1 MLRDDVPLP
10 VGQVALR
17 DDAGAAS
24 PARVLIAALGDLYDP
39 EPVLEPGP
47 LAVRTVTSVVD
58 PPFFGNGDIGRLAVC
73 AAVNSLAVAGAEP
86 RRLTLA
92 AVVEAGLPA
101 ALLHRAAASVREAVR
116 EAGVRVAAVDA
127 RVVRAGEA
135 DRLTFVATGFGTF
148 TRPPLSVAD
157 LRPGDR
163 ILVSAPLGS
172 HAVHVLS
179 LRAGL
184 GFEYHVPSDV
194 APLGGL
200 VEAVR
205 TALPSGALRAAGTVG
220 EGGLAAVLREFA
232 AGSGRALR
240 VDEAAL
246 PVPYGAREAF
256 DVLGL
261 DPLYAAGAG
270 CVCLVVDPAA
280 QAAALAA
287 LRGHRNGRLAAA
299 VGEVVGATNG
309 ADGVNG
315 PGGARGPGGWGGAVE
330 VRSLAGGLAPL
341 RDEAEEGGAPARLL

>member
-17 DDAGAAS
+17 DERGAKS
-24 PARVLIAALGDLYDP
+24 PTRVFVSALGDLYDP
-39 EPVLEPGP
+39 EPVPEPGP
-47 LAVRTVTSVVD
+47 LALRTVTSVVD

-73 AAVNSLAVAGAEP
+73 AAVNALVVAGAEP
-86 RRLTLA
+86 RRLALA
-92 AVVEAGLPA
+92 AVVEAGLPT
-101 ALLHRAAASVREAVR
+101 ALLHRAAESVREAVG

-127 RVVRAGEA
+127 RVVRAGEV
-135 DRLTFVATGFGTF
+135 DRLALTATGFGVF
-148 TRPPLSVAD
+148 THPPLDPGA

-200 VEAVR
+200 LEAVH
-205 TALPSGALRAAGTVG
+205 TALPPGALRAAGMVA

-232 AGSGRALR
+232 GRSGCAVR

-280 QAAALAA
+280 EATALTA
-287 LRGHRNGRLAAA
+287 LRGRRNGRLATT
-299 VGEVVGATNG
+299 VGSVTP
-309 ADGVNG
+309 G
-315 PGGARGPGGWGGAVE
+315 PPGTVE
-330 VRSLAGGLAPL
+330 LRSTEGHMAPL
-341 RDEAEEGGAPARLL
+341 PADRDEDGAPARLL